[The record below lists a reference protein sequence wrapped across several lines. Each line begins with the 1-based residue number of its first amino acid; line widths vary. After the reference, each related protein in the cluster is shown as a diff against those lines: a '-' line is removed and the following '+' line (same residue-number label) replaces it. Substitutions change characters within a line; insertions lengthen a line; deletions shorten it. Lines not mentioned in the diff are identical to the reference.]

1 MFELLVLGTL
11 WFWLVLAGAS
21 IAIIAFAESGYG
33 RGATGTALCAGG
45 FLVAANGWWVPL
57 KDHPWYALAGLG
69 VYIVLGVVYAVIKW
83 WSYVRDRRIAL
94 DHQIKETLGG
104 EPSIE
109 AWVTRRDSLIPHKT
123 YTVKDFWDIVEH
135 RQPGSVRVSRHV
147 PQASAHKG
155 LIMTW
160 MSYWP
165 WSAAWTL
172 VNDPV
177 RRMFR
182 AIYHEIAGQLQR
194 IADRAWKGVPQ

>member
-33 RGATGTALCAGG
+33 RGATGTALFAGG

-69 VYIVLGVVYAVIKW
+69 VYLTAGVVYAVIKW
-83 WSYVRDRRIAL
+83 WSYVRDRRAAL
-94 DHQIKETLGG
+94 DQQIKETLDG

-109 AWVTRRDSLIPHKT
+109 AWVTRRDSLLPHKT
-123 YTVKDFWDIVEH
+123 YTVNDFWGIVEH

-147 PQASAHKG
+147 PLASEHKAR
-155 LIMTW
+155 IMTW